1 MLANGNLRY
10 VDVTPYDQKWVPKKK
25 DGSFLPDVMR
35 DSFQPATVWLEDR
48 WTFCRRMVGD
58 DVCQVLFYHMAT
70 FIWKQN
76 DLRGESLNRHQMTL
90 VTKVFGILNVGEFM
104 SRMSNP
110 LLVPTWDG
118 KTRVWMKQE
127 QMVRVHKESCIFG
140 PLAALFGREVQQLL
154 MVNPNAKLILQT
166 EFQHSVDSGRVS
178 LSQKVVDKQRED
190 ADMVIDDDQA
200 SQSSKRTR
208 SPRRAFYRDLRSEE
222 IDLRPASR
230 RGSLRG

>member
-1 MLANGNLRY
+1 
-10 VDVTPYDQKWVPKKK
+10 
-25 DGSFLPDVMR
+25 
-35 DSFQPATVWLEDR
+35 
-48 WTFCRRMVGD
+48 
-58 DVCQVLFYHMAT
+58 
-70 FIWKQN
+70 
-76 DLRGESLNRHQMTL
+76 
-90 VTKVFGILNVGEFM
+90 M

-140 PLAALFGREVQQLL
+140 PLAALFGREVQQFL

-178 LSQKVVDKQRED
+178 LSQQRVEAQHQD

-200 SQSSKRTR
+200 SQ
-208 SPRRAFYRDLRSEE
+208 
-222 IDLRPASR
+222 
-230 RGSLRG
+230 GS